1 MKSHLKTYIFGK
13 QGCRAEAGTTSSG
26 FFGQARSKKWQKVG
40 PGPRIGQRSNP
51 DQELAKGRIQTK
63 NWQKVGPGPRIGKR
77 SDPEQELAK
86 VKRRGQNLKVGAA
99 QK

>member
-40 PGPRIGQRSNP
+40 PGPRIGKRSDP
-51 DQELAKGRIQTK
+51 DQELAKGRTRTK
-63 NWQKVGPGPRIGKR
+63 NWQKVGPGTRIGK
-77 SDPEQELAK
+77 
-86 VKRRGQNLKVGAA
+86 G
-99 QK
+99 